1 MNLSAFLKEYRDRTF
16 ISGKDLAMKLGV
28 NKHTLEKWENA
39 GTTPN
44 HSGAMKLINYFGLKD
59 LNDIRDEDLERCVRQ
74 TMRSPGEVMEVHEE
88 PAAYMENKDLL
99 LAEKDKRIADLEKL
113 VKLLEEKIEMM
124 EKMRE

>member
-16 ISGKDLAMKLGV
+16 ISGKDLAIKLGV

-39 GTTPN
+39 GTNPN
-44 HSGAMKLINYFGLKD
+44 HSGAMKLIKCFGLKN
-59 LNDIRDEDLERCVRQ
+59 LNNISDEDLERCVRL
-74 TMRSPGEVMEVHEE
+74 TMRSPVEVMEVHEE
-88 PAAYMENKDLL
+88 PAAYIGDKDLL

-113 VKLLEEKIEMM
+113 VKLLEEKVEVM